1 MGGGGVKKHRRIN
14 KTLGG
19 EKAQKLD
26 SWERSRVRGDERWI
40 KASKKKC
47 IHPEKELDK
56 IISPSLTKIT
66 NFPLFSIEASDA
78 LQTSLHYNA
87 QYYEN

>member
-26 SWERSRVRGDERWI
+26 SCERSRVREGD
-40 KASKKKC
+40 KTK
-47 IHPEKELDK
+47 EKTRSS
-56 IISPSLTKIT
+56 IAATKV
-66 NFPLFSIEASDA
+66 L
-78 LQTSLHYNA
+78 
-87 QYYEN
+87 